1 MTNAAMKADS
11 AVGLGDLWPRF
22 LYVYAR
28 VPVFPLPILIFLPSI
43 VAEGIAG
50 LVLHWVSKDKGPE
63 ERAVLLKALEG
74 IRLVRH
80 MGRVMLVD
88 VEVKDVARLAQ
99 TDNCWLSGPV
109 RVRIGQ
115 W

>member
-1 MTNAAMKADS
+1 MADAAKRTNP
-11 AVGLGDLWPRF
+11 AVDLHDLWPRF

-28 VPVFPLPILIFLPSI
+28 VPAFPLPILIFLPTVVVESI
-43 VAEGIAG
+43 ASF
-50 LVLHWVSKDKGPE
+50 VLHWVSKDRPQ
-63 ERAVLLKALEG
+63 ERAVLKALEG

-80 MGRVMLVD
+80 MGRVILVD

-99 TDNCWLSGPV
+99 TDNRWLSGPV
-109 RVRIGQ
+109 KVKIGQ

>member
-1 MTNAAMKADS
+1 MADAAKRANPGVD
-11 AVGLGDLWPRF
+11 LHDLWPRF

-28 VPVFPLPILIFLPSI
+28 VPAFPLPILIFLPT
-43 VAEGIAG
+43 VVVEGIAS
-50 LVLHWVSKDKGPE
+50 LVLHWVSKDKRPE

-74 IRLVRH
+74 IRLIRH
-80 MGRVMLVD
+80 LGRVMLVD

-99 TDNCWLSGPV
+99 TDNRWLSGAV
-109 RVRIGQ
+109 RVKIGQ